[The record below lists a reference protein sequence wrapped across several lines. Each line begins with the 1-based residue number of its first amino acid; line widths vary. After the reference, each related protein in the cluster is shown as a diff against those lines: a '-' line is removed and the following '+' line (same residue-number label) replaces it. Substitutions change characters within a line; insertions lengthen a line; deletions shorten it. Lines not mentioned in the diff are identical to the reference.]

1 MDAGRQEKEEGGKQ
15 SGIQL
20 DHNRPKSGIIQM
32 GKITGVDLEGGSN
45 SNTIYCK
52 GWFVK
57 KKFFFSNR
65 AWLNGVQKG
74 ERFFLGYT
82 DL

>member
-1 MDAGRQEKEEGGKQ
+1 MGHPPPGHRWMDAGRQEKEEGGKQ

-32 GKITGVDLEGGSN
+32 GKIAGVDLEGGSN

-57 KKFFFSNR
+57 KKICL
-65 AWLNGVQKG
+65 AT
-74 ERFFLGYT
+74 ELG
-82 DL
+82 

>member
-32 GKITGVDLEGGSN
+32 GKITGEDIEGGSN
-45 SNTIYCK
+45 SNTTYCK
-52 GWFVK
+52 LRIIWFVK
-57 KKFFFSNR
+57 KN
-65 AWLNGVQKG
+65 
-74 ERFFLGYT
+74 FFLATELG
-82 DL
+82 